1 MEQIFHGQFSLHDAA
16 IFGCKYIKNTTW
28 SQTNRWQSG
37 SKWYFNILTAKKV
50 LKKMPLS
57 LDIPHGM

>member
-1 MEQIFHGQFSLHDAA
+1 MEQIFHGQFSQYDAA

-37 SKWYFNILTAKKV
+37 SKW
-50 LKKMPLS
+50 
-57 LDIPHGM
+57 